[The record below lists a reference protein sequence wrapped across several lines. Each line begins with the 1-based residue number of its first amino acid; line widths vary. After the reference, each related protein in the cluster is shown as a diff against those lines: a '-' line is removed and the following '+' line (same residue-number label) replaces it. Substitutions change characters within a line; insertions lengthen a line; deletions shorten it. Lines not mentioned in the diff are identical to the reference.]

1 MPSHSLPAHPA
12 SPRAKLTP
20 RLDRAMGP
28 AALRASQQT
37 PGQGLAKIFIC
48 YRREDSGPA
57 AGRIYDRLDHH
68 FGRGQVFMDV
78 DDVPLGVDY
87 RDYLDRQIG
96 DCHLVLAVMGYK

>member
-1 MPSHSLPAHPA
+1 
-12 SPRAKLTP
+12 
-20 RLDRAMGP
+20 
-28 AALRASQQT
+28 
-37 PGQGLAKIFIC
+37 LAKIFIC
-48 YRREDSGPA
+48 YRLE
-57 AGRIYDRLDHH
+57 HH

>member
-1 MPSHSLPAHPA
+1 
-12 SPRAKLTP
+12 
-20 RLDRAMGP
+20 MGP

-96 DCHLVLAVMGYK
+96 DCHLVLAVMGHK